1 MSKAS
6 VDKAAVGGVTAHAYH
21 EFVMRQ
27 TQRKGDIAVAQAIA
41 TFTRMGY
48 DVAVPLT
55 ESAPYDLVVD
65 TGDVVKRVQVRFTS
79 SQQVDLR
86 RIHSNS
92 SGYVVKRA
100 RSGAYDWLYVL
111 KSTGEEF
118 LLRHACRG
126 EDPGIR
132 TTVTRSEF
140 PRRGDRADEGGSLEN
155 CWGATSR
162 GFESHPLRVLLY

>member
-118 LLRHACRG
+118 LLETCL
-126 EDPGIR
+126 PGRRSWNPNNRYAIR
-132 TTVTRSEF
+132 VSQ
-140 PRRGDRADEGGSLEN
+140 EG
-155 CWGATSR
+155 
-162 GFESHPLRVLLY
+162 